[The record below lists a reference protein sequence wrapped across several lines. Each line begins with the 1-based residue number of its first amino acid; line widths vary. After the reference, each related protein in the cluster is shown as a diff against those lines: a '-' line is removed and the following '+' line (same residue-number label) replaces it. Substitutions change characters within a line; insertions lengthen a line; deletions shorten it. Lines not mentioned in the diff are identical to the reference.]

1 MMSMKRRDF
10 ILGAGVTGS
19 AVLAAG
25 MARANP
31 VAPGRRWEYSYS
43 GGPLDVDALPPGLP
57 GRDYTPV
64 VIPNGGSL
72 PFRIVD
78 GVKVFHLTVEEIEHE
93 FTPGLKATCWGYGG
107 RVNSTVI
114 EALQG
119 EQIRIY
125 VTNRLATPTT
135 VHWHGLY
142 LPNGMDGVSGISQR
156 AIAPGE
162 TFKYE
167 WILRQHGT
175 FMYHS
180 HHDTMTQE
188 GMGLT
193 GMFIV
198 HPRNPGA
205 DQRVDRDFALLL
217 NEYRIDPGTSRPNPN
232 EMTDFNLLTING
244 RAFPGTDALVVG
256 QNQRVRIR
264 LGNLSQMD
272 HHPIHLHG
280 YHFRVT
286 ATDGGA
292 IPLSAQWPE
301 SAVLVA
307 VGQTRDIEFI
317 ADAPGDWIIH
327 CHMTHHIMNQM
338 GHGALNMIGVQPGDL
353 DTHVREL
360 LPGYMTRGQHGMGA
374 MGGMRMPVPTNSV
387 AMASTPLQYG
397 RSSVGGM
404 FTVVKVRTDPGSY
417 DDPGWYEH
425 PPGTRAEIA
434 LPDEMER
441 DGIKL

>member
-1 MMSMKRRDF
+1 MSMKRRDF
-10 ILGAGVTGS
+10 ILGASAAGS
-19 AVLAAG
+19 AMLAAG
-25 MARANP
+25 TVRANSGLP
-31 VAPGRRWEYSYS
+31 ARHWAASYS
-43 GGPLDVDALPPGLP
+43 GGPVEVDALPPGLP
-57 GRDYTPV
+57 GQDYTPV
-64 VIPNGGSL
+64 VVPNGGAL

-78 GVKVFHLTVEEIEHE
+78 GVKVFHLQVEEIDHE
-93 FTPGLKATCWGYGG
+93 FTAGLRATCWGYSG

-114 EALQG
+114 EAVQG
-119 EQIRIY
+119 ERIRIY
-125 VTNRLATPTT
+125 VSNRLAVPTT

-156 AIAPGE
+156 AIPPGE

-167 WILRQHGT
+167 WTLRQHGT
-175 FMYHS
+175 YMYHS

-193 GMFIV
+193 GMFVI
-198 HPRNPGA
+198 HPRNPSA
-205 DQRVDRDFALLL
+205 DQRVDRDFALML

-232 EMTDFNLLTING
+232 EMTDFNVLTING

-280 YHFRVT
+280 YRFRVT
-286 ATDGGA
+286 ATDGGP
-292 IPLSAQWPE
+292 IPLSAQWSE

-307 VGQTRDIEFI
+307 VGQTRDIEFV
-317 ADAPGDWIIH
+317 ADAPGDWIMH

-338 GHGALNMIGVQPGDL
+338 GHGAFNMIGAQTGDL
-353 DTHVREL
+353 DARVGKL
-360 LPGYMTRGQHGMGA
+360 LPGYMTRGQHGMGG
-374 MGGMRMPVPTNSV
+374 MGGMHMPVPDNSV
-387 AMASTPLQYG
+387 AMTSTALQYG

-404 FTVVKVRTDPGSY
+404 FTVLKVRPDPGSY
-417 DDPGWYEH
+417 HDPGWYQH
-425 PPGTRAEIA
+425 PPGTRADSA
-434 LPDEMER
+434 SPAEMRR
-441 DGIKL
+441 DGITL